1 MSIQARPLSFADQV
15 YQHNKKPTKLK
26 RMLDEMEK
34 VIPWD
39 KIMAM
44 IEPHY
49 HRAGGRGR
57 QPYPLET
64 MLRIYLVK
72 SFQNYSD
79 PEMEGVLYENLS
91 VRFFCRLS
99 LGVDHVPDETT
110 ILNFRHLL
118 EEQQLGE
125 AIFEE
130 INAIL
135 QEKGLLIKEG
145 SVVDATIIHAPTST
159 KNSSG
164 SRDPEMRSTKK
175 GNQWYFGM
183 KAHIGVDDSSPIV
196 HSVHTTAANEH
207 DVTQA
212 HHLLHGGE
220 KRVFADAGYQGVE
233 KRPEHEG
240 RDATWYI
247 AMKPGKRRALG
258 DSEDDIETKAVE
270 RLKSKLRAHV
280 EHPFRVIKEQFS
292 YRKVRYKGLAKN
304 TNHLY
309 MLFALS
315 NLYLCRRQLAN

>member
-15 YQHNKKPTKLK
+15 CQRNKKTTKIK
-26 RMLDEMEK
+26 RFLDEMEAA
-34 VIPWD
+34 VPWGAL
-39 KIMAM
+39 MAK

-49 HRAGGRGR
+49 HRSGGRGR

-64 MLRIYLVK
+64 MLRIHLMQAW
-72 SFQNYSD
+72 QNYSD
-79 PEMEGVLYENLS
+79 PEMEDALHENTTIL
-91 VRFFCRLS
+91 FFCKLS
-99 LGVDHVPDETT
+99 LGVDSIPDETT

-118 EEQQLGE
+118 ERHNLGNT
-125 AIFEE
+125 IFQEVKE
-130 INAIL
+130 ILAA
-135 QEKGLLIKEG
+135 QGLLLKEG

-164 SRDPEMRSTKK
+164 RRDPEMRSTKK

-212 HHLLHGGE
+212 HHLLHGE
-220 KRVFADAGYQGVE
+220 EQHVFADAGYQGVD
-233 KRPEHEG
+233 KRPEHKD
-240 RDATWYI
+240 RVTQWHI
-247 AMKPGKRRALG
+247 AMRPGARRALG
-258 DSEDDIETKAVE
+258 DSEDDIETKTLE
-270 RLKSKLRAHV
+270 RLKSKFRAHV
-280 EHPFRVIKEQFS
+280 EHPFRIIKQQFG

-309 MLFALS
+309 ILFALS

>member
-1 MSIQARPLSFADQV
+1 MSMRVRPLSFADQV
-15 YQHNKKPTKLK
+15 CQSNKKATKRK
-26 RMLDEMEK
+26 RLLDEMNQ
-34 VIPWD
+34 VVPWS
-39 KIMAM
+39 KLIAT

-49 HRAGGRGR
+49 YRSGGRGR
-57 QPYPLET
+57 QPYPLEI
-64 MLRIYLVK
+64 MLRIYLV
-72 SFQNYSD
+72 QNWYNYSD
-79 PEMEGVLYENLS
+79 PDMEDALHENTT
-91 VRFFCRLS
+91 VHFFCGLS
-99 LGVDHVPDETT
+99 LGVDSIPDETT

-118 EEQQLGE
+118 EEHELGE
-125 AIFEE
+125 AIFAE
-130 INAIL
+130 INAVL
-135 QEKGLLIKEG
+135 EHKGLLLKEG
-145 SVVDATIIHAPTST
+145 SVMDATIIHAPTST

-212 HHLLHGGE
+212 HHLLHGFE

-240 RDATWYI
+240 RDTTWYI
-247 AMKPGKRRALG
+247 AMKPGTRRALG
-258 DSEDDIETKAVE
+258 NSEDDIETRAIE

-315 NLYLCRRQLAN
+315 NLYLCRKQLAT

>member
-15 YQHNKKPTKLK
+15 CQNPKKPTKLK
-26 RMLDEMEK
+26 RMLGEMEK
-34 VIPWD
+34 VIPWREM
-39 KIMAM
+39 IAM
-44 IEPHY
+44 IAPYY
-49 HRAGGRGR
+49 HRTDGRGR

-64 MLRIYLVK
+64 MLRIYLVQ

-91 VRFFCRLS
+91 VHFFCGLS
-99 LGVDHVPDETT
+99 LGVDRIPDETT

-118 EEQQLGE
+118 EEHNLGE
-125 AIFEE
+125 AIFEK
-130 INAIL
+130 INKL
-135 QEKGLLIKEG
+135 LEEKGLLLKEG

-164 SRDPEMRSTKK
+164 SRDPEMRSTNK

-212 HHLLHGGE
+212 HHLLHGEE
-220 KRVFADAGYQGVE
+220 KRVFADAGYRGVE

-240 RDATWYI
+240 RDTKWYI
-247 AMKPGKRRALG
+247 AMRPGARRALG
-258 DSEDDIETKAVE
+258 DSEDDIETRTIE
-270 RLKSKLRAHV
+270 RLKSKFRAHV
-280 EHPFRVIKEQFS
+280 EHPFRVIKEQFG

>member
-1 MSIQARPLSFADQV
+1 MSIKARPLSFADQACPD
-15 YQHNKKPTKLK
+15 NKKPTKLK

-34 VIPWD
+34 IIPWS

-49 HRAGGRGR
+49 NRTGGRGR

-91 VRFFCRLS
+91 VRFFCGLS

-118 EEQQLGE
+118 EEHKLGE

-130 INAIL
+130 INALL

-196 HSVHTTAANEH
+196 HSVHTTTANEH

-212 HHLLHGGE
+212 HHLLHGAE
-220 KRVFADAGYQGVE
+220 KRVFADAGYQGVD
-233 KRPEHEG
+233 KRPEHG
-240 RDATWYI
+240 ARDTTWYI
-247 AMKPGKRRALG
+247 AMRPGSR
-258 DSEDDIETKAVE
+258 
-270 RLKSKLRAHV
+270 
-280 EHPFRVIKEQFS
+280 
-292 YRKVRYKGLAKN
+292 
-304 TNHLY
+304 
-309 MLFALS
+309 
-315 NLYLCRRQLAN
+315 

>member
-1 MSIQARPLSFADQV
+1 MSIKARPLSFADQV
-15 YQHNKKPTKLK
+15 CQNNKKPTKLK
-26 RMLDEMEK
+26 KMLDEMEK
-34 VIPWD
+34 VIPWG

-44 IEPHY
+44 IKPHY
-49 HRAGGRGR
+49 HRTGGRGR

-64 MLRIYLVK
+64 MLRIYLVQ

-91 VRFFCRLS
+91 VHFFCGLS
-99 LGVDHVPDETT
+99 LGVDRIPDETT

-118 EEQQLGE
+118 EDHKLGE

-130 INAIL
+130 INAL
-135 QEKGLLIKEG
+135 LKAKGLLLKEG
-145 SVVDATIIHAPTST
+145 SVVDATIIHAPNST

-212 HHLLHGGE
+212 HHLLHGDE

-233 KRPEHEG
+233 KRPEHAD
-240 RDATWYI
+240 RDTRWYI
-247 AMKPGKRRALG
+247 AMRPGTRRALS
-258 DSEDDIETKAVE
+258 DSAEDIETKAIE

-315 NLYLCRRQLAN
+315 NLYLCRRQLAT

>member
-15 YQHNKKPTKLK
+15 CQNNKKTTKLK
-26 RMLDEMEK
+26 NFLDAMDK
-34 VIPWD
+34 VVPWD
-39 KIMAM
+39 EFIAR

-49 HRAGGRGR
+49 HRSGGRGR
-57 QPYPLET
+57 QPYPLQT
-64 MLRIYLVK
+64 MLRIYLVQIW
-72 SFQNYSD
+72 QNYSD
-79 PEMEGVLYENLS
+79 PNMEDALYENTTIH
-91 VRFFCRLS
+91 FFCRLS
-99 LGVDHVPDETT
+99 LGVDSIPDETT

-118 EEQQLGE
+118 ERHKLGE
-125 AIFEE
+125 AILEE
-130 INAIL
+130 VNVL
-135 QEKGLLIKEG
+135 LEEQGLLLREG

-212 HHLLHGGE
+212 HHLLHGEE

-240 RDATWYI
+240 RDTKWYI
-247 AMKPGKRRALG
+247 AMRPGARRALG
-258 DSEDDIETKAVE
+258 DSEDDIDTKVAE
-270 RLKSKLRAHV
+270 RLKSKIRAHV
-280 EHPFRVIKEQFS
+280 EHPFRVIKQQFG

-304 TNHLY
+304 THHLN

>member
-15 YQHNKKPTKLK
+15 CQNGKKPTKLK

-34 VIPWD
+34 VIPWREV
-39 KIMAM
+39 IAM
-44 IEPHY
+44 IAPYY
-49 HRAGGRGR
+49 HRSGGRGR

-64 MLRIYLVK
+64 MLRIYLVQ

-91 VRFFCRLS
+91 VHFFCGLS
-99 LGVDHVPDETT
+99 LGVDLIPDETN
-110 ILNFRHLL
+110 LDFRHLNVFHVDKGRFLFLILL
-118 EEQQLGE
+118 EEHNLGE
-125 AIFEE
+125 AIFEK
-130 INAIL
+130 INKL
-135 QEKGLLIKEG
+135 LEEKGLLLKEG

-212 HHLLHGGE
+212 HPLVGFSP
-220 KRVFADAGYQGVE
+220 VA
-233 KRPEHEG
+233 
-240 RDATWYI
+240 W
-247 AMKPGKRRALG
+247 RR
-258 DSEDDIETKAVE
+258 ETC
-270 RLKSKLRAHV
+270 
-280 EHPFRVIKEQFS
+280 
-292 YRKVRYKGLAKN
+292 
-304 TNHLY
+304 
-309 MLFALS
+309 
-315 NLYLCRRQLAN
+315 LCRCGLSGR

>member
-1 MSIQARPLSFADQV
+1 MSTQARPLSFADQAF
-15 YQHNKKPTKLK
+15 QNQKKKTKWQETFEK
-26 RMLDEMEK
+26 MEK
-34 VIPWD
+34 VVPWERFV
-39 KIMAM
+39 AT
-44 IEPHY
+44 IEPYY
-49 HRAGGRGR
+49 HRSGGRGR

-64 MLRIYLVK
+64 MLRIHLM
-72 SFQNYSD
+72 QMCAGYSD
-79 PEMEGVLYENLS
+79 PQMEDALYENQTFLS
-91 VRFFCRLS
+91 FSGLS
-99 LGVDHVPDETT
+99 RGIDNIPDETT

-118 EEQQLGE
+118 ERHNLSK
-125 AIFEE
+125 AIFDEVK
-130 INAIL
+130 AIL
-135 QEKGLLIKEG
+135 AAKGLLLKEG

-159 KNSSG
+159 KNRSG

-212 HHLLHGGE
+212 HHLLHGEE

-240 RDATWYI
+240 RDTIWYI
-247 AMKPGKRRALG
+247 AMRLGTRRALG
-258 DSEDDIETKAVE
+258 DSEEDIETRAVE

-280 EHPFRVIKEQFS
+280 EHPFRVIKQQFG

-304 TNHLY
+304 TNQLY

-315 NLYLCRRQLAN
+315 NLYLCRQQLAN